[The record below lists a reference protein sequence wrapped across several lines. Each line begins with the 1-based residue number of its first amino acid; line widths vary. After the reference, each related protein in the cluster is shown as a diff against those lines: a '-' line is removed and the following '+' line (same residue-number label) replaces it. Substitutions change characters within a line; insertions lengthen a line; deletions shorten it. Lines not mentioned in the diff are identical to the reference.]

1 MKIYFYTFP
10 SALNQERPMLK
21 IGQTTQEDVNVR
33 IAQQMG
39 TATPEKPMLMGQ
51 YEVNFTDKAFHHFLI
66 DRGIS
71 RPDGAGTEWFCITAE
86 EAEPLLYEFTALT
99 DGLAEPIRTPLQLR
113 QYQQDFV
120 DQFVSTTGDF
130 LLFAKCRA
138 GKSVMGLMAAQ
149 AADFKSLLVV
159 SLRTSAGNSWLN
171 DPKTFT
177 ELREWDAID
186 LHDADAIDQ
195 IKKSQAAG
203 RRTVMVGT
211 VQGTD
216 AKFSLQAKLKRLF
229 PDGIDGLFFDEC
241 HIGGLAD
248 MVTRLRSS
256 INFGR
261 CLEVSGTAF
270 RASYFYD
277 KQHIFVWDYTK
288 EQAAGLDMPRM
299 NLTLVKYDA
308 SELQEVYGD
317 DPDRLNNIWTVVD
330 GEWQDTQSV
339 RNFFDRYF
347 THGKAHKKRQ
357 LFRNS
362 NHILVH
368 LPSVAACQLA
378 VETIKSMNLPWTPL
392 DVTSA
397 SGNCQDS
404 IFEHVAS
411 NTKTIC
417 FTVWAN
423 VVGVTVKEW
432 DTVVF
437 ASKTDSAE
445 NWIQFAFRGGSTRE
459 DSWNVIDFAPEQALS
474 SVIDMVQVS
483 ADAEETTEPSNAIK
497 RFLEFAEIQE
507 FDNGFTDVDYDG
519 FLQLVCD
526 QPEDA
531 ITYLTRNAQK
541 LGSLGEYRAEL
552 AQALVGL
559 SGLKTIKIVGA
570 NVNANGT
577 NNKGNS
583 KVEQTKEPTKDEMKA
598 MLAKF
603 KGALSAVPAVISL
616 HAINESI
623 TSVFQLLD
631 SPYLEPMTGLDRKG
645 FEVAMD
651 AGWTCERELS
661 ALVAKAALI
670 IDAV

>member
-1 MKIYFYTFP
+1 
-10 SALNQERPMLK
+10 MLK
-21 IGQTTQEDVNVR
+21 IGQTTQDDVNVR

-39 TATPEKPMLMGQ
+39 TATPEKPILKAQ
-51 YEVNFTDKAFHHFLI
+51 YEVNFTDKAFHRFLVS
-66 DRGIS
+66 RGIE
-71 RPDGAGTEWFCITAE
+71 RPDGAGTEWFYITAE
-86 EAEPLLYEFTALT
+86 EAEPLLFEYAALT
-99 DGLAEPIRTPLQLR
+99 DGSAEPIRTPLQLR
-113 QYQQDFV
+113 EYQQAFV

-177 ELREWDAID
+177 ELRDWDAID
-186 LHDADAIDQ
+186 LHDGDAIDQ

-216 AKFSLQAKLKRLF
+216 EKFALQSKLKRLF
-229 PDGIDGLFFDEC
+229 PNGIDGLIFDEC

-248 MVTRLRSS
+248 MVTRLRDS
-256 INFGR
+256 IKFGR

-277 KQHIFVWDYTK
+277 KEHTFVWDYTK

-308 SELQEVYGD
+308 SEVQEVYGD
-317 DPDRLNNIWTVVD
+317 DPDRLNNIWAVVD
-330 GEWQDTQSV
+330 GKWQDRQSV
-339 RNFFDRYF
+339 RSFFERYF
-347 THGKAHKKRQ
+347 TYGKVHKKRQ

-378 VETIKSMNLPWTPL
+378 VETVKSMNLPWAPL

-397 SGNCQDS
+397 SGNSQNS
-404 IFEHVAS
+404 ILEHVAS

-437 ASKTDSAE
+437 ASKTESAE

-459 DSWNVIDFAPEQALS
+459 DSWNVIDFSPEQALS
-474 SVIDMVQVS
+474 SIIDMVQVS
-483 ADAEETTEPSNAIK
+483 ADAEEMTKPSNAIK
-497 RFLEFAEIQE
+497 RFLEFADIQE
-507 FDNGFTDVDYDG
+507 FDNGFTDIDYDG
-519 FLQLVCD
+519 FLSLVCD

-531 ITYLTRNAQK
+531 ITHLTRNAQK

-552 AQALVGL
+552 AQALAGL
-559 SGLKTIKIVGA
+559 SELKAIKIVGA
-570 NVNANGT
+570 DINSNDT

-583 KVEQTKEPTKDEMKA
+583 KVEQTKEPTKNEMKA
-598 MLAKF
+598 LLAKF
-603 KGALSAVPAVISL
+603 KGALSAVPAVVSL
-616 HAINESI
+616 HAVDESI
-623 TSVFQLLD
+623 TSVFQLLN
-631 SPYLEPMTGLDRKG
+631 SPYLEPMTGLDSKG
-645 FEVAMD
+645 FKVAIE
-651 AGWTCERELS
+651 AGWTNERELS
-661 ALVAKAALI
+661 ALVAKSALI